1 MKTMSETKNTSNNQ
15 SDLTDL
21 GAFWKKSKNGKN
33 FLSGKLKIGNRE
45 FTAFIFSNNK
55 NKPNQPDYR
64 LTVSNLDEDLLP
76 EIAGL
81 DKAKAKSTDQ
91 SADISSENQDDIPF

>member
-1 MKTMSETKNTSNNQ
+1 MSETKNQNNK
-15 SDLTDL
+15 SSELTDL
-21 GAFWKKSKNGKN
+21 GAFWKKTKNGKS

-55 NKPNQPDYR
+55 SKPNQPDYR
-64 LTVSNLDEDLLP
+64 LTVSNLDEDLTP

-81 DKAKAKSTDQ
+81 DKSKVKKEVPTD
-91 SADISSENQDDIPF
+91 SSDSNQDDIPF

>member
-1 MKTMSETKNTSNNQ
+1 MSETKQKSKEA
-15 SDLTDL
+15 SDLVDL

-55 NKPNQPDYR
+55 SKPNQPDYR

-76 EIAGL
+76 ESAGL
-81 DKAKAKSTDQ
+81 DKAKPKEEKVTADTD
-91 SADISSENQDDIPF
+91 NQDDIPF

>member
-1 MKTMSETKNTSNNQ
+1 MSETKQKSKEA
-15 SDLTDL
+15 SDLVDL

-55 NKPNQPDYR
+55 SKPNQPDYR

-76 EIAGL
+76 EASGQGNV
-81 DKAKAKSTDQ
+81 KAKEEKVT
-91 SADISSENQDDIPF
+91 ADIDNQDDIPF